1 MFDFQKLKWNDLEMA
16 LFILDFSYCGVN
28 FYAYLEVKA
37 DLEMW
42 IHEMGT
48 VTISSFVVQFYLNNH
63 DSDSITSSSALAW
76 IFASSLSESSV
87 ADCYPVFYRVNFE
100 IRS

>member
-1 MFDFQKLKWNDLEMA
+1 MA

-42 IHEMGT
+42 IHQMGT
-48 VTISSFVVQFYLNNH
+48 VTISTSSFVVQFYLNNH
-63 DSDSITSSSALAW
+63 DSDSITSSSALA
-76 IFASSLSESSV
+76 
-87 ADCYPVFYRVNFE
+87 
-100 IRS
+100 

>member
-1 MFDFQKLKWNDLEMA
+1 MA

-42 IHEMGT
+42 IHQMGT
-48 VTISSFVVQFYLNNH
+48 VLRLVVLLCSF
-63 DSDSITSSSALAW
+63 I
-76 IFASSLSESSV
+76 
-87 ADCYPVFYRVNFE
+87 
-100 IRS
+100 